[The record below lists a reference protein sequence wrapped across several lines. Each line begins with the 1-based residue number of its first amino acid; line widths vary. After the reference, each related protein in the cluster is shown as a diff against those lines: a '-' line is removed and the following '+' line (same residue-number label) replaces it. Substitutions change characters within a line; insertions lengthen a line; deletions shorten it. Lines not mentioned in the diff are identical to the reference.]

1 MIPQTTAKRLLISF
15 LALSSHSCVANW
27 SNSAIKKISRYREN
41 TWEKGHIDPKCQKK
55 YFWLETFLGAIFGL
69 LYHVIK
75 KFLKNSSKKLIGHA
89 LEKCLILT
97 YNKRIIKVRSVN

>member
-1 MIPQTTAKRLLISF
+1 MKLDGLKKCKWMVKRAQTRRSKEL
-15 LALSSHSCVANW
+15 
-27 SNSAIKKISRYREN
+27 
-41 TWEKGHIDPKCQKK
+41 KGHIDPKCQKK
-55 YFWLETFLGAIFGL
+55 IFWLETFLGAIFGL

-89 LEKCLILT
+89 LEKCLILA